1 MVMSKYTT
9 PKVMKINHYN
19 SSNSL
24 TSYIVTFNFTSDLD
38 SKPKKFQVRDGKKFG
53 VLDRMNDR
61 KKTVQEREAIALDLA
76 SKILECLKNGYNP
89 FEPNKI
95 GSIVAPT
102 MSISEIFKLTIDWKK
117 KQDLSI
123 VTIRNYQRVAKII
136 CKYYKGGNIVGF
148 TKEAARDFLERHC
161 SGKSGTTYNTY
172 LTYAGSLFSAVKEQG
187 FITENPFDNIKTRR
201 ARVSGNKPYSI
212 EQVRELSKQLQ
223 EHNQNNLYICCML
236 MYYAGIRIEEC
247 RKLKVENI
255 DFANGHITIWS
266 SSSKTTFT
274 DSVPLHNSLRNIL
287 ASHCRGKTSS
297 DYIFVSKNGD
307 WVNEDYF
314 KSRFKRLK
322 SEDKITIPNGC
333 TLCSIRHTFFVNLYR
348 ATKDIYLVMRVAR
361 HKSVNTTMRYLRSL
375 GENINNDN
383 ISMIETL

>member
-1 MVMSKYTT
+1 
-9 PKVMKINHYN
+9 
-19 SSNSL
+19 
-24 TSYIVTFNFTSDLD
+24 
-38 SKPKKFQVRDGKKFG
+38 
-53 VLDRMNDR
+53 
-61 KKTVQEREAIALDLA
+61 
-76 SKILECLKNGYNP
+76 
-89 FEPNKI
+89 
-95 GSIVAPT
+95 
-102 MSISEIFKLTIDWKK
+102 
-117 KQDLSI
+117 
-123 VTIRNYQRVAKII
+123 
-136 CKYYKGGNIVGF
+136 
-148 TKEAARDFLERHC
+148 
-161 SGKSGTTYNTY
+161 
-172 LTYAGSLFSAVKEQG
+172 
-187 FITENPFDNIKTRR
+187 
-201 ARVSGNKPYSI
+201 
-212 EQVRELSKQLQ
+212 
-223 EHNQNNLYICCML
+223 ML

-307 WVNEDYF
+307 WVNEGYF